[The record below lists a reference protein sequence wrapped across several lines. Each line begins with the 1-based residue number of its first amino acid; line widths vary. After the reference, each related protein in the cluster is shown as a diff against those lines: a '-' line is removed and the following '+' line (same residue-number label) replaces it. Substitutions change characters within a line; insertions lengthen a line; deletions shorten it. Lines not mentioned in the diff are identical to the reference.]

1 MTVIGIAGA
10 GAMGSGIAQV
20 AVMAGFEVRIYDS
33 FKASLEKSRE
43 TLNQN
48 IQKLLQKGKITP
60 EEAVGAAGRMYHF
73 EDIQAL
79 HDCNL
84 VIEAITENMDAKRA
98 LFVSLEEVVNPGC
111 ILASNTSSLSISALA
126 ACLKHPERFI
136 GLHFFNPAYVMPL
149 VEIIPAVQTQAITIK
164 TAEQIILQFGKVSV
178 LAKDSPGFIVNKVAR
193 PYYSEALRIYEEG
206 LADFRTIDY
215 TMKTYGFKMGPF
227 ELMDFIGHDVNYAV
241 TRSVWEAFYYDA
253 RYKPSHVQMK
263 LTEAGYLGRKTGRGF
278 YNYNDDSY
286 PSASEA
292 SLKVDEKIFNRIIC
306 MLINEAADTVYHSMC
321 NEKDVE
327 LAVKLGVNYPKG
339 LLAWGEELG
348 WKFVENELD
357 RLYAYYHDARYRVS
371 PYIRQR
377 V

>member
-79 HDCNL
+79 RDCTL
-84 VIEAITENMDAKRA
+84 VIEAITENMDAKRT

-126 ACLKHPERFI
+126 ASLKHPERFI

-206 LADFRTIDY
+206 LADFRTIDH

-278 YNYNDDSY
+278 YDYNDDSY

-306 MLINEAADTVYHSMC
+306 MLINEAADTVYHSIC

-348 WKFVENELD
+348 WKFVEHELD

>member
-84 VIEAITENMDAKRA
+84 VIEAITENMDAKRT

-126 ACLKHPERFI
+126 ASLKHPERFI

-164 TAEQIILQFGKVSV
+164 TSEQIILQFGKVSV

-206 LADFRTIDY
+206 LADFRTIDH

-253 RYKPSHVQMK
+253 RYKPSHEQMK

-278 YNYNDDSY
+278 YNYNNDSY

-292 SLKVDEKIFNRIIC
+292 SLEVDEKIFNRIIC
-306 MLINEAADTVYHSMC
+306 MLINEAADTVYHSIC

-348 WKFVENELD
+348 WRFVVSELD
-357 RLYAYYHDARYRVS
+357 RLYAYYHDTRYRVS